1 MEGKGRR
8 KRKKVLHPY
17 LRWRN
22 MKGFPFSCQ
31 RDLPYSH
38 QIAPTPW
45 DPASSFSPSGLV
57 ISGIW
62 LLWAL
67 VPMATILVNISPS
80 SRVII
85 GHRALQPGL
94 QTVTISLPL
103 VQIRNA

>member
-1 MEGKGRR
+1 
-8 KRKKVLHPY
+8 
-17 LRWRN
+17 
-22 MKGFPFSCQ
+22 
-31 RDLPYSH
+31 
-38 QIAPTPW
+38 
-45 DPASSFSPSGLV
+45 LV